1 VKTPR
6 SWPRRRRGEGS
17 GWRRARPAR
26 GGYRRGPDRSW
37 VAAALHLRGGIGK
50 APSGN
55 AYRIST

>member
-26 GGYRRGPDRSW
+26 GGYRRGRDRS
-37 VAAALHLRGGIGK
+37 
-50 APSGN
+50 
-55 AYRIST
+55 